1 MQGKKVSLFN
11 KVFERIRHPKFK
23 NKTKKE
29 LLFKSQTEF
38 KNKVKL
44 GHRTKYKLKFLE
56 ENIPMFEKI
65 FMTSHKIKRP

>member
-44 GHRTKYKLKFLE
+44 GH
-56 ENIPMFEKI
+56 
-65 FMTSHKIKRP
+65 